1 MYFRKKISGGRVY
14 LQIAESQR
22 VGRQVRQR
30 VVTTLGRLDALQASG
45 QLERLVRSG
54 ARFATRALVVTA
66 AQDDPTAAVRRI
78 GPALVFERLWA
89 ETGCRAVIGDLAKER
104 KHEFALERAI
114 FLTVLHRLMGGGS
127 DLAADRWREDYRIAG
142 AEGLELHHLYRA
154 MAWLGEELPEP
165 EQDARVPLRADLGG
179 RPWEPGTPFAPRCT
193 KDLVEERLFAH
204 RRDLFSRLDLVFMD
218 TTSLYF
224 EGAGGQTL
232 GRHGHSKDHR
242 PDLPQMIL
250 AVLIDGDGRPVCSE
264 MWPGNVADVTTLIPV
279 LDRLRRRFAIGR
291 ICVVAD
297 RGMISTETV
306 AALEERDLLYLLGTR
321 ERTDK
326 MVRDVV
332 LADAAPGV
340 PLTITKRGHEIDYE
354 AKAVTVGDARYILC
368 RNHQEAERDA
378 AARDAILA
386 NLERQL
392 ARGDKALVGNT
403 GFRRFLRTEGHGHFA
418 IDPTKAEQDARFD
431 GVFVLRTN
439 TDLDPL
445 AAMLRYKQL
454 WTVEAAFR
462 TAKHLLA
469 TRPIFHKVDETI
481 RGHVFCSFLALVL
494 KSELEQRI
502 AELGRDGS
510 WSEILADLDSL
521 TETEIVHDGRR
532 FLVRSAPRPAASL
545 AVRAVGVA
553 LPPTVQALGAD

>member
-1 MYFRKKISGGRVY
+1 MYFRKKASGGRVY
-14 LQIAESQR
+14 LQIAESRR
-22 VGRQVRQR
+22 VGGGVRQR
-30 VVTTLGRLDALQASG
+30 VIATLGRLDALEASG

-89 ETGCRAVIGDLAKER
+89 ETGCRAVIDELARER
-104 KHEFALERAI
+104 RHEFVLERAV

-142 AEGLELHHLYRA
+142 VEALELHHLYRA
-154 MAWLGEELPEP
+154 MAWLGEELPKP
-165 EQDARVPLRADLGG
+165 EQDAR
-179 RPWEPGTPFAPRCT
+179 TPFAPRCT

-250 AVLIDGDGRPVCSE
+250 AVLIDGEGRPVCSE
-264 MWPGNVADVTTLIPV
+264 MWPGNVADVTTLVPV
-279 LDRLRRRFAIGR
+279 IDRLRERFAIGR

-297 RGMISTETV
+297 RGMISAETV
-306 AALEERDLLYLLGTR
+306 TALEKRALLYLLGTR

-326 MVRDVV
+326 VVRDLV
-332 LADAAPGV
+332 LTDGAPCV
-340 PLTITKRGHEIDYE
+340 PLTVTKRGHEIDYE
-354 AKAVTVGDARYILC
+354 AKAVTVGDRRFILC
-368 RNHQEAERDA
+368 RNLQEAERDA
-378 AARDAILA
+378 AAREAILA

-392 ARGDKALVGNT
+392 ARGDKALVGNA
-403 GFRRFLRTEGHGHFA
+403 GFRRFLKSEGHGHFA
-418 IDPTKAEQDARFD
+418 IDRAKADRDARFD

-454 WTVEAAFR
+454 WTVEATFR

-469 TRPIFHKVDETI
+469 TRPIFHKLDETI

-502 AELGRDGS
+502 AALSRAGS

-545 AVRAVGVA
+545 AVRAAGVA
-553 LPPTVQALGAD
+553 LPPTVQVLDAD

>member
-1 MYFRKKISGGRVY
+1 
-14 LQIAESQR
+14 
-22 VGRQVRQR
+22 
-30 VVTTLGRLDALQASG
+30 
-45 QLERLVRSG
+45 
-54 ARFATRALVVTA
+54 
-66 AQDDPTAAVRRI
+66 
-78 GPALVFERLWA
+78 
-89 ETGCRAVIGDLAKER
+89 
-104 KHEFALERAI
+104 
-114 FLTVLHRLMGGGS
+114 MGGGS

-142 AEGLELHHLYRA
+142 TEALDLHHLYRA
-154 MAWLGEELPEP
+154 MAWLGEALPEP

-179 RPWEPGTPFAPRCT
+179 RPWEPGTPFAPRST

-250 AVLIDGDGRPVCSE
+250 AVLIDGAARPVCSE

-279 LDRLRRRFAIGR
+279 IDRLRQRFAIGR

-297 RGMISTETV
+297 RGMISAETV
-306 AALEERDLLYLLGTR
+306 AALEERRLLYLLGTR

-326 MVRDVV
+326 VVRDVV
-332 LADAAPGV
+332 LADPAPCV

-354 AKAVTVGDARYILC
+354 AKAVTVGARHYILC
-368 RNHQEAERDA
+368 RNHQEAEADA
-378 AARDAILA
+378 AGRDAILA

-403 GFRRFLRTEGHGHFA
+403 GFRRFLKTEGHGHFA
-418 IDPTKAEQDARFD
+418 IDPTKAEEDAKFD

-469 TRPIFHKVDETI
+469 TRPIFHKLDETI
-481 RGHVFCSFLALVL
+481 RGHVFCSSPRPGPQERAGAAHRRARPRRLVV
-494 KSELEQRI
+494 
-502 AELGRDGS
+502 RDPRRPR
-510 WSEILADLDSL
+510 LADRDR
-521 TETEIVHDGRR
+521 D
-532 FLVRSAPRPAASL
+532 RP
-545 AVRAVGVA
+545 
-553 LPPTVQALGAD
+553 

>member
-1 MYFRKKISGGRVY
+1 MGAAMYFRKKTSGGRVY
-14 LQIAESQR
+14 LQIAESRR
-22 VGRQVRQR
+22 VGGQVRQR
-30 VVTTLGRLDALQASG
+30 VVATLGRLDALEASG
-45 QLERLVRSG
+45 QLERLLRSG
-54 ARFATRALVVTA
+54 ARFATRAMVVTA

-89 ETGCRAVIGDLAKER
+89 ETGCRAVIEDLVRER
-104 KHEFALERAI
+104 RHEFALERAI

-127 DLAADRWREDYRIAG
+127 DLAADRWRADYRIAD
-142 AEGLELHHLYRA
+142 AEALELHHLYRA
-154 MAWLGEELPEP
+154 MAWLGEELPAI
-165 EQDARVPLRADLGG
+165 EQDAR
-179 RPWEPGTPFAPRCT
+179 TPFAPRCT

-279 LDRLRRRFAIGR
+279 IDRLRRRFAIGR

-297 RGMISTETV
+297 RGMLSAETI
-306 AALEERDLLYLLGTR
+306 AELEARELLYLLGTR

-326 MVRDVV
+326 VVRNVV
-332 LADAAPGV
+332 LADAAPCV

-354 AKAVTVGDARYILC
+354 AKAVTVGGRRYILC

-378 AARDAILA
+378 AARRAILA
-386 NLERQL
+386 NLGRQL

-403 GFRRFLRTEGHGHFA
+403 GFRRFLKTEGDGHFA
-418 IDPTKAEQDARFD
+418 VDAGKAGEDARFD

-454 WTVEAAFR
+454 WTVEATFR

-469 TRPIFHKVDETI
+469 TRPIFHKLDATI
-481 RGHVFCSFLALVL
+481 RGHVFASFLALVL
-494 KSELEQRI
+494 KAELEQRI
-502 AELGRDGS
+502 AELGRTAS
-510 WSEILADLDSL
+510 WTEILADLDSL
-521 TETEIVHDGRR
+521 TETDIAHDDKR

-545 AVRAVGVA
+545 ALRAAGVA
-553 LPPTVQALGAD
+553 LPPTVQPLAGD

>member
-1 MYFRKKISGGRVY
+1 MEARMYFRKKISGGRVY
-14 LQIAESQR
+14 LQIAESRR
-22 VGRQVRQR
+22 VGGQVRQR

-89 ETGCRAVIGDLAKER
+89 ETGCRAVIQELARER
-104 KHEFALERAI
+104 KHEFALERAL

-142 AEGLELHHLYRA
+142 VEALELHHLYRA
-154 MAWLGEELPEP
+154 MAWLGEALPEP
-165 EQDARVPLRADLGG
+165 EQDAR
-179 RPWEPGTPFAPRCT
+179 TPFAPRCT

-224 EGAGGQTL
+224 EGTGGPTL

-242 PDLPQMIL
+242 PDLRQMIL

-264 MWPGNVADVTTLIPV
+264 MWPGNTADVTTLIPV
-279 LDRLRRRFAIGR
+279 IDRLRRRFSIGR

-297 RGMISTETV
+297 RGMISAET
-306 AALEERDLLYLLGTR
+306 AASLEERRLLYLLGTR

-326 MVRDVV
+326 VVRDVV
-332 LADAAPGV
+332 LADPAPCV

-354 AKAVTVGDARYILC
+354 AKAVIVGDARYILC

-378 AARDAILA
+378 AARQAILA

-403 GFRRFLRTEGHGHFA
+403 GFRRFLKTEGHGHFA
-418 IDPTKAEQDARFD
+418 IDPAKAEQDARFD

-454 WTVEAAFR
+454 WTVEATFR

-494 KSELEQRI
+494 KAELEQRI
-502 AELGRDGS
+502 AALGRDGS
-510 WSEILADLDSL
+510 WAEILADLDSL
-521 TETEIVHDGRR
+521 TETEIVHHDRR
-532 FLVRSAPRPAASL
+532 FLVRAAPRPAASL
-545 AVRAVGVA
+545 ALRAAGVA
-553 LPPTVQALGAD
+553 LPPTVQALAEA

>member
-1 MYFRKKISGGRVY
+1 MYFRKKTSGGRAY
-14 LQIAESQR
+14 LQIAHSQR
-22 VGRQVRQR
+22 VGGQVRQR
-30 VVTTLGRLDALQASG
+30 VIATLGRLDVLAASG

-54 ARFATRALVVTA
+54 ARFATQAMVLSA
-66 AQDDPTAAVRRI
+66 AQDDATAMVRRI
-78 GPALVFERLWA
+78 GPALVFERLWT
-89 ETGCRAVIGDLAKER
+89 ETGCRAVIEAVAKER
-104 KHEFALERAI
+104 KHGFALERAI
-114 FLTVLHRLMGGGS
+114 FLSVLHRLMGGGS

-142 AEGLELHHLYRA
+142 AEALELHHLYRA
-154 MAWLGEELPEP
+154 MAWLGEELPAQ
-165 EQDARVPLRADLGG
+165 EQDDR
-179 RPWEPGTPFAPRCT
+179 TPFAPRCT
-193 KDLVEERLFAH
+193 KDLVEERLFGH

-232 GRHGHSKDHR
+232 GRRGHSKDHR
-242 PDLPQMIL
+242 PDLCQMIL

-264 MWPGNVADVTTLIPV
+264 MWPGNTADVTTLIPV
-279 LDRLRRRFAIGR
+279 IDRLRRRFAIGR

-297 RGMISTETV
+297 RGMISAETV
-306 AALEERDLLYLLGTR
+306 AALEARRLLYLLGTR

-326 MVRDVV
+326 VVRDLV
-332 LADAAPGV
+332 LADPAPCV
-340 PLTITKRGHEIDYE
+340 PLTITRRGHEIDYE
-354 AKAVTVGDARYILC
+354 AKAVTVGARHYILC
-368 RNHQEAERDA
+368 RNHQEAEADA
-378 AARDAILA
+378 AGRDAILA

-403 GFRRFLRTEGHGHFA
+403 GFRRFLKTEGHGHFA
-418 IDPTKAEQDARFD
+418 IDSSKAEEDAKFD

-469 TRPIFHKVDETI
+469 TRPIFHKLDETI

-502 AELGRDGS
+502 AALGADGS
-510 WSEILADLDSL
+510 WSEIRADLDSL

-532 FLVRSAPRPAASL
+532 FCVRSAPRPAASL
-545 AVRAVGVA
+545 AVRAAGVA
-553 LPPTVQALGAD
+553 LPPTVQALAAD